1 MEAVQDTSTLCGM
14 SEHRLLTI
22 ISTTG
27 TNCANVT
34 YDSLTYNMAS
44 AAQTIESNL
53 SHVVRRHTLSALE
66 ATVYVVAQTS
76 VHDSVLYRP
85 LTPGDTKMNVAFVIS
100 ERERLSR

>member
-1 MEAVQDTSTLCGM
+1 MQAVQDTSTLCGM

-22 ISTTG
+22 IST